1 MIAPLLVVNTL
12 HLLRARLLV
21 ILLVFAF
28 VVQWLGLHFVG
39 LLNTKLQGV
48 FASVMG
54 NETLFVSLFYQLFT
68 GGFVAAV
75 YGIWMVPYLHHGS
88 RNALTFVLPLPRWA
102 FSLGYGVTMLLLL
115 LALQIV
121 MLLTFGTNLG
131 FSVFSDA
138 EFPWKGLLM
147 CVLLQTLAFETLMFA
162 FALGSLML
170 GPVPTFFL
178 GGTVVFALQV
188 GGAFFRIDL
197 ENFTGELPAW
207 YATVKKIYDYLP
219 PLGELIFDLRQQF
232 LTPSIKDGHFW
243 LWAGWLAL
251 FVLLFTLRLG
261 RPSLGRGATD
271 S

>member
-1 MIAPLLVVNTL
+1 MIAPLLVVNGL

-48 FASVMG
+48 FASVAG

-68 GGFVAAV
+68 GGSVAAV
-75 YGIWMVPYLHHGS
+75 YGIWMVPYLHLGS

-102 FSLGYGVTMLLLL
+102 FSLGYGLTMILLIVV
-115 LALQIV
+115 LQVV
-121 MLLTFGTNLG
+121 MLLTFGYNLG
-131 FSVFSDA
+131 FSVFSQP

-147 CVLLQTLAFETLMFA
+147 CVLLQTLAFETLMFSL
-162 FALGSLML
+162 ALGSML
-170 GPVPTFFL
+170 IGAVPCFFL
-178 GGTVVFALQV
+178 GNTLLFVLQV
-188 GGAFFRIDL
+188 GGGFFRIDL
-197 ENFTGELPAW
+197 ENFTGGNPSW
-207 YATVKKIYDYLP
+207 YGTVKAIYDYLP

-232 LTPSIKDGHFW
+232 LTPDIKTGHFW
-243 LWAGWLAL
+243 LWGVWLAI
-251 FVLLFTLRLG
+251 FVVLFTWRLA
-261 RPSLGRGATD
+261 RPSFGRSSSD